1 MEAVSLASA
10 SIGVLAVV
18 AVLVGVA
25 LGAFLSAWQARRA
38 ERARRRIPAR
48 WPLNPRVIVNSEERR
63 VWRWLC
69 RAFVDHHIMVKIPV
83 TRFTMPRSPD
93 NSVHWFNL
101 LNGAYCTFTVCTP
114 EGRAVGCV
122 DVPGPKGLS
131 RRNQQLKHSLLTQC
145 GIAYWLIRSNDLPT
159 LTEIRLE
166 FLGEEA
172 AFADHHEHDDAM
184 IAAAQQNLRE
194 ILDRQRHNRDSDL
207 APLAPASG
215 PPPRTPRRSSYAP
228 DIPTSPESGG
238 RAFGSSFQPEDSFI
252 APLDSRTGDLR

>member
-1 MEAVSLASA
+1 MEVVSLANA
-10 SIGVLAVV
+10 SIWVLAVV
-18 AVLVGVA
+18 AVLVGIA

-63 VWRWLC
+63 VWRWLS
-69 RAFVDHHIMVKIPV
+69 RAFVDQHIMVKMPV

-114 EGRAVGCV
+114 EGRVVGCV
-122 DVPGPKGLS
+122 DVPGPKGIS

-145 GIAYWLIRSNDLPT
+145 GVAYWLIRSNDLPT

-166 FLGEEA
+166 FLGEDA
-172 AFADHHEHDDAM
+172 AFAIEHTHEDTL
-184 IAAAQQNLRE
+184 IAAAQQHLRE
-194 ILDRQRHNRDSDL
+194 TVDRQRHTRHSDL
-207 APLAPASG
+207 TPLAPADGSA
-215 PPPRTPRRSSYAP
+215 PAPRRAAFAP
-228 DIPTSPESGG
+228 DPGFAGDSGG
-238 RAFGSSFQPEDSFI
+238 SGFGSSFHGENSFI
-252 APLDSRTGDLR
+252 APLDSRSGELR

>member
-1 MEAVSLASA
+1 M
-10 SIGVLAVV
+10 SIPRATPP
-18 AVLVGVA
+18 
-25 LGAFLSAWQARRA
+25 RA

-145 GIAYWLIRSNDLPT
+145 GIAYWLVRSANLPT
-159 LTEIRLE
+159 MAEIRLE
-166 FLGEEA
+166 FLGEDA
-172 AFADHHEHDDAM
+172 AFADDHAHDQAA
-184 IAAAQQNLRE
+184 IAAAQQHLRSA
-194 ILDRQRHNRDSDL
+194 IDRQRHSRHSDL
-207 APLAPASG
+207 APLAPAQG
-215 PPPRTPRRSSYAP
+215 PAPTPRRAAFAP
-228 DIPTSPESGG
+228 DLGFAGESGG
-238 RAFGSSFQPEDSFI
+238 SEFGSSFHGENSFI
-252 APLDSRTGDLR
+252 APLDSRSGELR

>member
-1 MEAVSLASA
+1 
-10 SIGVLAVV
+10 
-18 AVLVGVA
+18 
-25 LGAFLSAWQARRA
+25 
-38 ERARRRIPAR
+38 
-48 WPLNPRVIVNSEERR
+48 
-63 VWRWLC
+63 
-69 RAFVDHHIMVKIPV
+69 MVKIPV

-172 AFADHHEHDDAM
+172 AFSDHYEHDDVM
-184 IAAAQQNLRE
+184 IAEAQQTLRE
-194 ILDRQRHNRDSDL
+194 TLDRQRHNRDSDL

-215 PPPRTPRRSSYAP
+215 SSPALRRSSYASE
-228 DIPTSPESGG
+228 IPTASDSGG
-238 RAFGSSFQPEDSFI
+238 SAFGSSFQHEDSFI